1 MKVTDL
7 RDALLDVTEK
17 VYHYRAPARDC
28 GSRYIVWGETNGS
41 VALSAD
47 DAPETLTVGGEII
60 LYTQTEYDTTVNTLM
75 EALADL
81 AEEDVFAWQIAG
93 MGYDETGHF
102 FQYVFSWSMSCSIGG
117 IY

>member
-17 VYHYRAPARDC
+17 VYHYYAPTRQA
-28 GSRYIVWGETNGS
+28 GEKYIVWGETGGS
-41 VALSAD
+41 VALNAD
-47 DAPETLTVGGEII
+47 DAPQAVTVTGELI
-60 LYTQTEYDTTVNTLM
+60 LYTQTEYDPLVNSLLAALT
-75 EALADL
+75 ALAQDEL
-81 AEEDVFAWQIAG
+81 FAFQVGG

-102 FQYVFSWSMSCSIGG
+102 FQYVYNWSMSCGNCE